1 MTPVY
6 ADPVTGLMVT
16 VALIER
22 TSAACLLY
30 TARSSASFAVRA
42 GRISAGGTACLRLMD
57 TQPPNAQHPSAKV
70 ASRVPIPLFV
80 SVPIRQILR
89 RRSTNLFV
97 FQLASRRGLNL

>member
-16 VALIER
+16 VALIVR

-42 GRISAGGTACLRLMD
+42 GRISARGTACLRLMD
-57 TQPPNAQHPSAKV
+57 TQPPNAQHRTAIL
-70 ASRVPIPLFV
+70 ASRVPIPLSV
-80 SVPIRQILR
+80 SVSLRQIPR
-89 RRSTNLFV
+89 RRFTNRLRV
-97 FQLASRRGLNL
+97 PVGQQERP

>member
-42 GRISAGGTACLRLMD
+42 GRISAGGTVCLRLMD
-57 TQPPNAQHPSAKV
+57 TQPPNAQHRTAML
-70 ASRVPIPLFV
+70 ASRVPIPLSV
-80 SVPIRQILR
+80 SVSLRQIPR
-89 RRSTNLFV
+89 RRLRIVFV
-97 FQLASRRGLNL
+97 FQLASRRGL